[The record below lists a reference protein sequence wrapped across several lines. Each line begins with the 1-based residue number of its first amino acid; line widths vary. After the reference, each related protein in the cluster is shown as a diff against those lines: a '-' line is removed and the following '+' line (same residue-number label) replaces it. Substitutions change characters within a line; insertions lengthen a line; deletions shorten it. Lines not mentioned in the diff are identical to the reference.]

1 MCSPTLLAAAMIGG
15 QYEQTRSMNKMLQQQ
30 AESVKTNVEIGRQ
43 AAVEEARQT
52 SEAAA
57 LKKFQRR
64 RQFLRETGTLS
75 ALQAASGIAGTQ
87 VAREETLAGLNLGMD
102 LGVMDE
108 NLSNRLTTLQMG
120 QQYREMQGQRQIDVI
135 SSQTKDFGI
144 LDIATAG
151 LEGYTTGMKLQRIGM
166 GNAIEDFII

>member
-1 MCSPTLLAAAMIGG
+1 MCSPGLLAAAMIGG
-15 QYEQTRSMNKMLQQQ
+15 QFEQVRQTNKMLQQQ
-30 AESVKTNVEIGRQ
+30 ADSVKTNIEIGRQ

-75 ALQAASGIAGTQ
+75 ALQAASGITGTQ

-102 LGVMDE
+102 LGIMDE
-108 NLSNRLTTLQMG
+108 NLANRLTTIQQG
-120 QQYREMQGQRQIDVI
+120 QQYREMQGQRQLDII
-135 SSQTKDFGI
+135 SSQTRDFGI
-144 LDIATAG
+144 LDITTAG
-151 LEGYTTGMKLQRIGM
+151 LEGYTMGMKLQRAGM
-166 GNAIEDFII
+166 GNEIENLLL